1 MYVSTVSA
9 IEVDRM
15 KPKVTAM
22 TATTYRGDVSG
33 SQPGSS
39 FGGWLSRV
47 FWTIVQA
54 QEKEARRRVA
64 MHFRGLDDEYL
75 QKLGY
80 SPADISRLRRG

>member
-1 MYVSTVSA
+1 MSA
-9 IEVDRM
+9 IPVGRT
-15 KPKVTAM
+15 KPEVTAM

-33 SQPGSS
+33 SKPGSS

-47 FWTIVQA
+47 FANIIQA

-64 MHFRGLDDEYL
+64 MHFRGLDDEHL

-80 SPADISRLRRG
+80 SPADVWRLRRG